1 MGAEPQQSSKVC
13 RHCMVGKEARDDL
26 LEPLPLF
33 GDRPVHTPSQFPFD
47 LLEFR
52 CHAIAP
58 GLPMDQE
65 RASTCRAADQS
76 KAQEVEGLRFAKPA
90 LLSLGRRMA
99 ANSISRVLS
108 GCSDSENSC
117 NRSRIASQKRRASL
131 SCSKPTT
138 RSSAY
143 RTMIMSPVASPSPAF
158 GPKIEGV
165 VKVDVGEER

>member
-33 GDRPVHTPSQFPFD
+33 GDRPVHTPSQFSFD

-52 CHAIAP
+52 LHAIASAVS
-58 GLPMDQE
+58 MDQE
-65 RASTCRAADQS
+65 RSSARLAADQS

-90 LLSLGRRMA
+90 LLSLGRRTA
-99 ANSISRVLS
+99 AKLNQSGLVRMQRQRELLQPLANCVPEAAGVTLMLQAPHPGVGLS
-108 GCSDSENSC
+108 PHDH
-117 NRSRIASQKRRASL
+117 
-131 SCSKPTT
+131 
-138 RSSAY
+138 
-143 RTMIMSPVASPSPAF
+143 VAPGPAPPAF

-165 VKVDVGEER
+165 V

>member
-65 RASTCRAADQS
+65 RSSTCRAADQS

-99 ANSISRVLS
+99 TKLNQSGFVRMQRQRELLQPLTHCVPEAAGVTLMPKAYDQGVGISHY
-108 GCSDSENSC
+108 D
-117 NRSRIASQKRRASL
+117 Q
-131 SCSKPTT
+131 
-138 RSSAY
+138 
-143 RTMIMSPVASPSPAF
+143 VAGGLARSPAL
-158 GPKIEGV
+158 GPKIESV
-165 VKVDVGEER
+165 V

>member
-65 RASTCRAADQS
+65 RSSTCRAADQS
-76 KAQEVEGLRFAKPA
+76 KACQ
-90 LLSLGRRMA
+90 
-99 ANSISRVLS
+99 
-108 GCSDSENSC
+108 
-117 NRSRIASQKRRASL
+117 IASKCDPLFAAKNDPFDGAETGGAEPHIAEQSRSWRA
-131 SCSKPTT
+131 
-138 RSSAY
+138 
-143 RTMIMSPVASPSPAF
+143 AS
-158 GPKIEGV
+158 
-165 VKVDVGEER
+165 